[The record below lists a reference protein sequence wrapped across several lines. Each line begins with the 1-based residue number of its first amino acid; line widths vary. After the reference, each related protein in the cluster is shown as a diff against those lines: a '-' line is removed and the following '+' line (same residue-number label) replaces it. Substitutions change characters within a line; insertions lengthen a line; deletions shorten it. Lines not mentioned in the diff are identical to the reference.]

1 MPIPWLSRC
10 SSQTASSYLLLL
22 DQHGASFTFINI
34 YPTFITKRM
43 ITETLAQGVVTITS
57 TESVWG
63 TSPLDGTLVIFCNM
77 SSSVKLELQSQTFKQ
92 FAHKKVQLPDR
103 PVLRVWPNICINC
116 TALASGGA
124 TIFATAL

>member
-1 MPIPWLSRC
+1 
-10 SSQTASSYLLLL
+10 
-22 DQHGASFTFINI
+22 
-34 YPTFITKRM
+34 M

-92 FAHKKVQLPDR
+92 FAHKKVQLPESR
-103 PVLRVWPNICINC
+103 
-116 TALASGGA
+116 S
-124 TIFATAL
+124 